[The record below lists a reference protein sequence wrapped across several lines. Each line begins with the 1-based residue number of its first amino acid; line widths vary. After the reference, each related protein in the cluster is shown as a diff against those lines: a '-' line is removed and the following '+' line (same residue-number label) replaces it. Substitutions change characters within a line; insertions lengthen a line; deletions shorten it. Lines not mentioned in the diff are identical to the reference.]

1 MKPRSKFILSGVLL
15 ALVIFPLWRFAF
27 QSAYLT
33 FVGWIVAAF
42 GNILPYGKAGLS
54 KLIEADSGEIAF
66 DLFDFR
72 RTVVVDVSSIV
83 TNIVPMVA
91 LVLATPIEWKKRM
104 MGALIAIG
112 IAFLSHIFAAAIILW
127 WQARADTGVIEGLK
141 IFTDGILIA
150 ALPLLYWFVWADS
163 VQKDCI
169 NELLK
174 SKITRKA

>member
-1 MKPRSKFILSGVLL
+1 MAPRNKFILTGILL
-15 ALVIFPLWRFAF
+15 ALVIFPVWRFLL
-27 QSAYLT
+27 QEPYLT

-54 KLIEADSGEIAF
+54 GMVEAGSGEIAF

-83 TNIVPMVA
+83 TNIVPMLA
-91 LVLATPIEWKKRM
+91 LVLATPVEWKKRVI
-104 MGALIAIG
+104 GALLALG
-112 IAFLSHIFAAAIILW
+112 IAFLSHIFATATILW
-127 WQARADTGVIEGLK
+127 WQAQADTGVIEGLK

-163 VQKDCI
+163 TSKGGI
-169 NELLK
+169 NGLLK
-174 SKITRKA
+174 MKINRKG